1 MTARAGAWAGRT
13 TESPAGPPAKAA
25 AGLRVDQLRGFRIG
39 VTSDRRSG
47 DLIAALERRGAQVLH
62 APALKIAPNE
72 QDGSLVAETR
82 ALIRTRPEVVLL
94 TTGYGVRRW
103 FEVADAAG
111 LGAEL
116 TAVLDAARIFARGP
130 KAVGA
135 VRAAGLLDAQLSETD
150 TTAAL
155 VDAVAAP
162 ELAGRR
168 VAIQLHGF
176 TDTEQ
181 LRRLREVSAQVVT
194 VTPYRWVRPAAN
206 DRLPR
211 LVEAACSR
219 QLDAITYT
227 SAPGAAATLE
237 TAYAMGLGE
246 AFVAAHVDHVTAAAV
261 GPVTAQPLVDAG
273 IVPIVPDRYR
283 LGALIRLVC
292 EDLTTHHVQ
301 VYRCQDT
308 TIEVRGRSVSVGG
321 RSVLLG
327 PSALALFKA
336 LAGGEGVV
344 SRADLVAALPE
355 QLDDHALEVAMSRL
369 RRALGVPGLI
379 TTVVRRGYRF
389 NGTSVTPETAASP
402 PAP

>member
-1 MTARAGAWAGRT
+1 MTARHTAWREPVDEPSARPIT
-13 TESPAGPPAKAA
+13 
-25 AGLRVDQLRGFRIG
+25 GLRVDQLRGFRVG

-47 DLIAALERRGAQVLH
+47 DLIAALERRGAQVMH
-62 APALKIAPNE
+62 APALRIAPNE
-72 QDGSLVAETR
+72 QDSALVDETR
-82 ALIRTRPEVVLL
+82 ALIRLRPEVVLV

-116 TAVLDAARIFARGP
+116 TAVLEQARIFARGP

-155 VDAVAAP
+155 VDAVSAGH
-162 ELAGRR
+162 LTGRR

-176 TDTEQ
+176 TDEEQ
-181 LRRLREVSAQVVT
+181 LRRLREVSAEVVT
-194 VTPYRWVRPAAN
+194 VTPYRWVRPATN

-237 TAYAMGLGE
+237 TARAMGLGE
-246 AFVAAHVDHVTAAAV
+246 AFVAAHGDHVTSAAV

-292 EDLTTHHVQ
+292 EDLAAHHVQ
-301 VYRCQDT
+301 VYRCHDT
-308 TIEVRGRSVSVGG
+308 LVEVRGRSVSVGG
-321 RSVLLG
+321 RHVLLG

-336 LAGGEGVV
+336 LAAADSVV
-344 SRADLVAALPE
+344 ARRDLVGALPE

-369 RRALGVPGLI
+369 RRALDVPGLI
-379 TTVVRRGYRF
+379 TTVVKRGYRF
-389 NGTSVTPETAASP
+389 NGVRVAT
-402 PAP
+402 

>member
-1 MTARAGAWAGRT
+1 MTTLKGSWASSADARPR
-13 TESPAGPPAKAA
+13 PGP
-25 AGLRVDQLRGFRIG
+25 GLRLDELRGFRVG

-72 QDGSLVAETR
+72 QDATLVAETR
-82 ALIRTRPEVVLL
+82 ALIRARPDVVLV
-94 TTGYGVRRW
+94 TTGYGMRRW

-116 TAVLDAARIFARGP
+116 TAVLEQARIFARGP

-135 VRAAGLLDAQLSETD
+135 VRATGLVDAQPSESD

-155 VDAVAAP
+155 VDAVPASG
-162 ELAGRR
+162 LAGRR

-181 LRRLREVSAQVVT
+181 LRRLREISSDVLT
-194 VTPYRWVRPAAN
+194 VTPYRWVRPTAN

-211 LVEAACSR
+211 LIESACSR
-219 QLDAITYT
+219 QLDAVTYT

-237 TAYAMGLGE
+237 TAFAMGLGHEFVE
-246 AFVAAHVDHVTAAAV
+246 AHRDHVTAAAV
-261 GPVTAQPLVDAG
+261 GPVTAQPLAEAG

-292 EDLTTHHVQ
+292 EDLARHHVQ
-301 VYRCQDT
+301 VFRAHGT
-308 TIEVRGRSVSVGG
+308 LIEVRGRSVAVGG

-336 LAGGEGVV
+336 LAAAEGVV
-344 SRADLVAALPE
+344 SRQQLVAALPE
-355 QLDDHALEVAMSRL
+355 PLDDHALEVAMSRL
-369 RRALGVPGLI
+369 RRALDVPGLI
-379 TTVVRRGYRF
+379 TTVVKRGYRF
-389 NGTSVTPETAASP
+389 NGARVAD
-402 PAP
+402 

>member
-1 MTARAGAWAGRT
+1 MGGRDLDGAAGRT
-13 TESPAGPPAKAA
+13 T
-25 AGLRVDQLRGFRIG
+25 GLRIDQLRGFRVG

-72 QDGSLVAETR
+72 QDTTLVAETR
-82 ALIRTRPEVVLL
+82 ELIRRRPDVVLL

-116 TAVLDAARIFARGP
+116 TAVLEQARIFARGP

-135 VRAAGLLDAQLSETD
+135 VRAAGLLDVQLSGSD

-155 VDAVAAP
+155 VDAVPAAG
-162 ELAGRR
+162 LSGRR

-176 TDTEQ
+176 TDAEQ
-181 LRRLREVSAQVVT
+181 LRRLAGTSAEVLT
-194 VTPYRWVRPAAN
+194 ITPYRWVRPASS
-206 DRLPR
+206 DQVPR
-211 LVEAACSR
+211 LVEAACSH

-237 TAYAMGLGE
+237 TAYAMGMGE
-246 AFVAAHVDHVTAAAV
+246 AFVAAHAEHVTAAAV
-261 GPVTAQPLVDAG
+261 GPVTAQPLVEAG
-273 IVPIVPDRYR
+273 IAPIVPERYR

-292 EDLTTHHVQ
+292 EDLVEHHVQ
-301 VYRCQDT
+301 LYRSHDT
-308 TIEVRGRSVSVGG
+308 LVEVRGRSVSVGG

-336 LAGGEGVV
+336 LAAADGVV
-344 SRADLVAALPE
+344 SRQQLVAALPE
-355 QLDDHALEVAMSRL
+355 RLDDHALEVAMSRL
-369 RRALGVPGLI
+369 RRALDLPGLI

-389 NGTSVTPETAASP
+389 DGVRVDG
-402 PAP
+402 